1 MKKIEFIP
9 IGLLHPHPD
18 NPRKELGD
26 LTELVAAIN
35 AKGILQN
42 LTVVP
47 AEEGGYRIII
57 GHRRHAAAKLAGLT
71 DLPCVIADMTP
82 QEQFETMMVENI
94 QRSDLTVYEQAEGFQ
109 LMLDMGATVGEVAQK
124 VGLSETTVRNRAKL
138 TKLDKKGFKKGE
150 ARGATMTD
158 FLKLNAIKDEAKRN
172 KVLDS
177 IGTADFN
184 QKLKAALNEQE
195 VAEQVAAAV
204 AELDASDWCR
214 KKTDDDTGHT
224 RYYCCIDMWNRKPI
238 TRPDDAG
245 KVEYVYTCTSATSL
259 NVYIKNVKT
268 EAPTDPETLRKQA
281 YGQKV
286 ESIHKQLDA
295 ICKQHFELRYEFVRN
310 HTSLNSDE
318 MVITEFAARMM
329 IDSNAKADAT
339 RLGKMMGVPVK
350 NANAYN
356 AAMDDAALNRALF
369 HKPLYVLMCAAYVK
383 ADRETECCI
392 ISNWDGEIGKV
403 VPKYHKNSSVD
414 TTYKF
419 LDQLGYVQSEEE
431 IQLWTGTHPLF
442 REAQELVEAF
452 KRGDPLNEQAEE
464 D

>member
-1 MKKIEFIP
+1 MKKIEYIP
-9 IGLLHPHPD
+9 IFLLHPHPD

-26 LTELVAAIN
+26 LTDLAAAIK
-35 AKGILQN
+35 AKGVLQN
-42 LTVVP
+42 MTVVP

-71 DLPCVIADMTP
+71 DLPCVVANMTP

-94 QRSDLTVYEQAEGFQ
+94 QRSDLTAYEQAEGFQ
-109 LMLDMGATVGEVAQK
+109 LMLDMGSTAGDVAQK

-138 TKLDKKGFKKGE
+138 TKLDKAKFKKAE

-172 KVLDS
+172 KVLEF

-195 VAEQVAAAV
+195 VAELVTAAV

-214 KKTDDDTGHT
+214 KKTADDTGHT
-224 RYYCCIDMWNRKPI
+224 RYYCCIDNWNRKPI

-245 KVEYVYTCTSATSL
+245 EVEYVYTCNSATSL
-259 NVYIKNVKT
+259 TVYIKNGQT
-268 EAPTDPETLRKQA
+268 EAPTDPETLRMQA
-281 YGQKV
+281 YGKKFD
-286 ESIHKQLDA
+286 SIYKQLDA
-295 ICKQHFELRYEFVRN
+295 ISQQHYELRYEYVRDY
-310 HTSLNSDE
+310 TSLNSSE
-318 MVITEFAARMM
+318 MVVTEFAARMM
-329 IDSNAKADAT
+329 IASNAKADAT

-356 AAMDDAALNRALF
+356 AALDDAALNRALF
-369 HKPLYVLMCAAYVK
+369 HKPLYVLMCTAYVK
-383 ADRETECCI
+383 ADRPTETCFIHE
-392 ISNWDGEIGKV
+392 WDGEIGKCI
-403 VPKYHKNSSVD
+403 PKYRKNSSID
-414 TTYKF
+414 TIFKF
-419 LDQLGYVQSEEE
+419 LEQLGYELSDEE
-431 IQLWTGTHPLF
+431 IQMWNGTHPLF

-452 KRGDPLNEQAEE
+452 KKGEPLNE
-464 D
+464 